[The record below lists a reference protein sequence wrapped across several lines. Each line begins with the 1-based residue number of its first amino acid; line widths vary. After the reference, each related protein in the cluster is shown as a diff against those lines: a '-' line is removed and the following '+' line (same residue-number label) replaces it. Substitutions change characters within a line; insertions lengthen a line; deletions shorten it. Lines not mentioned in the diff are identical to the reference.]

1 MATSVGAGE
10 VPDPIAVG
18 VVGLGFMGRTHVEAF
33 SRADGCD
40 VVAVADQDPAR
51 LTGDSGESGNF
62 ETGGGER
69 LFDPAVVSTSEEA
82 FELIDHPEVELVSIT
97 TPTPTHLRLARA
109 VMASG
114 RHLLVEKPV
123 ALDSVAIRALAAE
136 ARESGVLAMPAHC
149 MRFWPAWVWM
159 KARLDEGSYGRC
171 VRASFLRR
179 GAVPSWNQDFYRDET
194 KSGGAIVD
202 LHIHDTDFILHCFGT
217 PAAVRSQGS
226 RQYVTTHYE
235 YSDGPEVMAEGGWLD
250 DPETEFRMT
259 ARFECERGTMTF
271 DIGRDPEV
279 VIELADGES
288 ESHPEASEGGTGYD
302 GQVRA
307 LLDAIESGAEE
318 PPVTLD
324 DAAETAR
331 VLDAEIAS
339 LSAGGG
345 RQVL

>member
-1 MATSVGAGE
+1 MQPSDEAGK
-10 VPDPIAVG
+10 VPDQIAVG
-18 VVGLGFMGRTHVEAF
+18 VVGLGFMGRTHVGAF
-33 SRADGCD
+33 SRAEGCE
-40 VVAVADQDPAR
+40 VVAVADQDAGR
-51 LTGDSGESGNF
+51 LTGESGEGGNF
-62 ETGGGER
+62 ETGGEER
-69 LFDPAVVSTSEEA
+69 LFDPAIVSTSEEA

-123 ALDSVAIRALAAE
+123 DLDPEAIKTLAAE
-136 ARESGVLAMPAHC
+136 AREAGVLAMPAHC

-159 KARLDEGSYGRC
+159 KARLDERAYGRC

-179 GAVPSWNQDFYRDET
+179 GAVPGWNQDFYRDET

-217 PAAVRSQGS
+217 PTAVRSQGS

-235 YSDGPEVMAEGGWLD
+235 YPDGPEVIAEGGWLD

-279 VIELADGES
+279 VVELADGSS

-307 LLDAIESGAEE
+307 LLDAIDSDAAE

-331 VLDAEIAS
+331 VLMAEIAS
-339 LSAGGG
+339 LDAGGG
-345 RQVL
+345 RQAL

>member
-1 MATSVGAGE
+1 MLLESDI
-10 VPDPIAVG
+10 VPDQIAVG
-18 VVGLGFMGRTHVEAF
+18 VVGLGFMGRTHVGAF
-33 SRADGCD
+33 SRAEGCE
-40 VVAVADQDPAR
+40 VVAVADQDAGR
-51 LTGDSGESGNF
+51 LTGEPVEGGNF

-69 LFDPAVVSTSEEA
+69 LFDPAIVSTSEEA

-123 ALDSVAIRALAAE
+123 DLDPEAIKTLAAE
-136 ARESGVLAMPAHC
+136 AREAGVLAMPAHC

-159 KARLDEGSYGRC
+159 KARLDEGTYGRC

-179 GAVPSWNQDFYRDET
+179 GAAPGWNQDFYLDES
-194 KSGGAIVD
+194 KSGGAVVD
-202 LHIHDTDFILHCFGT
+202 LHIHDTDFILHCFGR
-217 PAAVRSQGS
+217 PAAVSSEGS
-226 RQYVTTHYE
+226 RQYVTTRYE
-235 YSDGPEVMAEGGWLD
+235 FPGGPEIVAEGGWLD

-279 VIELADGES
+279 VVELPDGGS

-307 LLDAIESGAEE
+307 LLHAINSGATE

-331 VLDAEIAS
+331 VLMAEIAS
-339 LSAGGG
+339 LDAGGG
-345 RQVL
+345 RQAL